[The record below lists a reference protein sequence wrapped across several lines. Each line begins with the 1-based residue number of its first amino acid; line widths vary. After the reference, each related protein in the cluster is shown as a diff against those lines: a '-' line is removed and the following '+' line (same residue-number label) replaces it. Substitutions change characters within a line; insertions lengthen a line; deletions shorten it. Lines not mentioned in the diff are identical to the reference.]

1 MILML
6 AAAAVLAT
14 TVCCG
19 RRGGPSA
26 RQLSEAD
33 SLFSVAKSNRDY
45 DRVVTLADSLYD
57 AGAITLINAAK
68 SRGNAYYNLGN
79 YRLAEKEFRLA
90 LAETPASTMDSI
102 DYYHSATALAYTLI
116 MKDNYEEALR
126 TGIPAIE
133 ALKKWYQE
141 KPTPSLCDKLM
152 NLTQHIGWIQKGFGM
167 NEEADK
173 MYELCYSYMK
183 ECPTGHRNAHRRR

>member
-1 MILML
+1 
-6 AAAAVLAT
+6 
-14 TVCCG
+14 
-19 RRGGPSA
+19 
-26 RQLSEAD
+26 
-33 SLFSVAKSNRDY
+33 
-45 DRVVTLADSLYD
+45 
-57 AGAITLINAAK
+57 
-68 SRGNAYYNLGN
+68 
-79 YRLAEKEFRLA
+79 
-90 LAETPASTMDSI
+90 MDSI

-183 ECPTGHRNAHRRR
+183 ECPTGHRNAYRRR